1 MLRFVVGR
9 VLWMVPVLWLV
20 ATVTFVLMHATP
32 GSPWDAKN
40 AAAGGRLNSSL
51 KASFNRRYGLDKP
64 LYRQYLLYLGRVARF
79 DLGESFQYQGEGVV
93 SRILQGF
100 RYSARLGIYALC
112 IAVLLGLPLGVVAA
126 LKQNTWADYLS
137 LVIAT
142 VGYTIPSFVIGL
154 FFIVLFA
161 VKLKLL
167 PVLWTDWR
175 SYLLPSLVLGLGSA
189 AFLARLTRASVLET
203 KRQDYVRTA
212 RAKGLPAR
220 LVTTRHILRNS
231 LLPVVTILGPALA
244 ELITGTIII
253 ENVFGVPGMG
263 YLFIQGIRAR
273 DYPMIMGSTLFYACC
288 VALANLLVDLTY
300 GFLDPRIKAG
310 R

>member
-9 VLWMVPVLWLV
+9 ILWMVPVLWLV

-64 LYRQYLLYLGRVARF
+64 LYRQYVLYLGRVVRF
-79 DLGESFQYQGEGVV
+79 DLGESFQYQGESVV
-93 SRILQGF
+93 SRILHGF
-100 RYSARLGIYALC
+100 RYSARLGVYALG

-126 LKQNTWADYLS
+126 LRQNSWVDYAS
-137 LVIAT
+137 LAIAT

-154 FFIVLFA
+154 FLIVLFS

-175 SYLLPSLVLGLGSA
+175 SYILPSLVLGLGSA
-189 AFLARLTRASVLET
+189 AFLARLTRASVLEV

-212 RAKGLPAR
+212 RAKGLPQR
-220 LVTTRHILRNS
+220 LVTGRHILRNS

-244 ELITGTIII
+244 ELVTGTIIV

-263 YLFIQGIRAR
+263 YFFIQSIVAR
-273 DYPMIMGSTLFYACC
+273 DYPMIMGSTLFYAFW
-288 VALANLLVDLTY
+288 VAVGNLLVDLAY
-300 GFLDPRIKAG
+300 GFLDPRIKVG